1 MQKTLARIL
10 NVNMHHELSIVS
22 TFNWYNS
29 IIDLPFSYET
39 GLLYANLRS
48 RFLFIW
54 QVLSFPTN
62 CPLCNAPA
70 ETRMKLVG
78 ILIIKVQFET
88 HQP

>member
-10 NVNMHHELSIVS
+10 NVNMHHEFPIVS

-48 RFLFIW
+48 RFLFI
-54 QVLSFPTN
+54 
-62 CPLCNAPA
+62 
-70 ETRMKLVG
+70 
-78 ILIIKVQFET
+78 
-88 HQP
+88 